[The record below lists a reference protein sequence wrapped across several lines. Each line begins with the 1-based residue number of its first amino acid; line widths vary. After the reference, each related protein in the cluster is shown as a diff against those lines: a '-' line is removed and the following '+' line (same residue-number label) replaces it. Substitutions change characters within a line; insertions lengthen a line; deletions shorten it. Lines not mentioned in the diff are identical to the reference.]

1 MFCNM
6 MIKSDYRN
14 LSHRLTGEYEGD
26 TIIVTIV
33 DSYSSMEPH
42 CVIALVSRCSL
53 GTSVTESRG
62 GYCGYGTCRSLIHV
76 KYSFVSV

>member
-1 MFCNM
+1 M
-6 MIKSDYRN
+6 MMKSVYRN
-14 LSHRLTGEYEGD
+14 LSHRQTGEYEGD

-53 GTSVTESRG
+53 GTLCHTAQSRG
-62 GYCGYGTCRSLIHV
+62 GYCGYGTCRSLIYV